1 MLFRSVFISFE
12 GIEGSGK
19 STQIELIEELIK
31 SKGYQVKKLREPGT
45 TELGEKIRN
54 IFLEK
59 TTENVDP
66 ITEAF
71 LLYASRKHLDQ
82 NFLRQSLSDGA
93 IVIAD
98 RYADATMAYQSY
110 GKGLDH
116 NFVKLIHDSSQLLSP
131 DLTFYMDIS
140 AELSRER
147 ISDREMDRMESESIH
162 FFKKVR
168 EGYLQI
174 AHDNPERV
182 VVLDAN
188 KTIDELHESI
198 KKIISN
204 KLNVSLD

>member
-1 MLFRSVFISFE
+1 MFISFE

-19 STQIELIEELIK
+19 STQIELIEELIRA
-31 SKGYQVKKLREPGT
+31 KGYQVKKLREPGT

-59 TTENVDP
+59 TSETVDP

-82 NFLRQSLSDGA
+82 NFLRQNLSDGA

-98 RYADATMAYQSY
+98 RYADATLAYQSY

-147 ISDREMDRMESESIH
+147 ISNREMDRMESESID

>member
-1 MLFRSVFISFE
+1 MFISFE

-19 STQIELIEELIK
+19 STQIELIEELIRA
-31 SKGYQVKKLREPGT
+31 KGYQVKKLREPGT

-59 TTENVDP
+59 TTETVDP

-82 NFLRQSLSDGA
+82 NFLRQNLNDGA

-98 RYADATMAYQSY
+98 RYADATLAYQSY

-116 NFVKLIHDSSQLLSP
+116 NFVKLIHDSSELLSP

-147 ISDREMDRMESESIH
+147 ISDRERDRMESESID

>member
-1 MLFRSVFISFE
+1 MFISFE

-19 STQIELIEELIK
+19 STQIELIEELIRA
-31 SKGYQVKKLREPGT
+31 KGYQVKKLREPGT

-59 TTENVDP
+59 TTETVDP

-82 NFLRQSLSDGA
+82 NFLRQNLSDGA

-98 RYADATMAYQSY
+98 RYADATLAYQSY

-131 DLTFYMDIS
+131 HLTFYMDIS

-147 ISDREMDRMESESIH
+147 ISDREMDRMESESID

-188 KTIDELHESI
+188 KAIDELHESI

>member
-1 MLFRSVFISFE
+1 MFISFE

-19 STQIELIEELIK
+19 STQIELIEELIRA
-31 SKGYQVKKLREPGT
+31 KGYQVKKLREPGT

-59 TTENVDP
+59 TTETVDP

-82 NFLRQSLSDGA
+82 NFLRQNLSDGA

-98 RYADATMAYQSY
+98 RYADATLAYQSY

-116 NFVKLIHDSSQLLSP
+116 IFVKFIHDSSQLLSP

-147 ISDREMDRMESESIH
+147 ISDREMDRMESESID

-174 AHDNPERV
+174 AQDNPERV

>member
-1 MLFRSVFISFE
+1 MFISFE

-19 STQIELIEELIK
+19 STQIELIEELIRA
-31 SKGYQVKKLREPGT
+31 KGYQVKKLREPGT

-59 TTENVDP
+59 TTETVDP

-82 NFLRQSLSDGA
+82 NFLRQNLNEGA

-98 RYADATMAYQSY
+98 RYADATLAYQSY

-147 ISDREMDRMESESIH
+147 ISDRERDRMESESID

>member
-1 MLFRSVFISFE
+1 MFISFE

-19 STQIELIEELIK
+19 STQIELIEELIRA
-31 SKGYQVKKLREPGT
+31 KGYPVKKLREPGT

-59 TTENVDP
+59 TTETVDP

-82 NFLRQSLSDGA
+82 NFLRQNLSDGA

-98 RYADATMAYQSY
+98 RYADATLAYQSY

-147 ISDREMDRMESESIH
+147 ISDREMDRMESESID

-204 KLNVSLD
+204 KLNVSMD

>member
-1 MLFRSVFISFE
+1 MFISFE

-19 STQIELIEELIK
+19 STQIELIEELIRA
-31 SKGYQVKKLREPGT
+31 KGYQVKKLREPGT

-59 TTENVDP
+59 TTETVDP

-82 NFLRQSLSDGA
+82 NFLRQNLSDGA

-98 RYADATMAYQSY
+98 RYADATLAYQSY

-147 ISDREMDRMESESIH
+147 ISDREMDRMESESID

-188 KTIDELHESI
+188 KTIDELHDSI

>member
-1 MLFRSVFISFE
+1 MFISFE

-19 STQIELIEELIK
+19 STQIELIEELIRA
-31 SKGYQVKKLREPGT
+31 KGYQVKKLREPGT

-59 TTENVDP
+59 TTETVDP

-82 NFLRQSLSDGA
+82 NFLRQNLSDGA

-98 RYADATMAYQSY
+98 RYADATLAYQSY

-147 ISDREMDRMESESIH
+147 ISDREMDRMGSESID

>member
-1 MLFRSVFISFE
+1 MFISFE

-19 STQIELIEELIK
+19 STQIELIEELIRA
-31 SKGYQVKKLREPGT
+31 KGYQVKKLREPGT

-59 TTENVDP
+59 TSETVDP

-82 NFLRQSLSDGA
+82 NFLRQNLSDGA

-98 RYADATMAYQSY
+98 RYADATLAYQSY

-147 ISDREMDRMESESIH
+147 ISDREMDRMESESID

-174 AHDNPERV
+174 AQDNPERV

>member
-1 MLFRSVFISFE
+1 MFISFE

-19 STQIELIEELIK
+19 STQIELIEELIRA
-31 SKGYQVKKLREPGT
+31 KGYQVKKLREPGT

-59 TTENVDP
+59 TTETVDP

-82 NFLRQSLSDGA
+82 NFLRQNLNDGA

-98 RYADATMAYQSY
+98 RYADATLAYQSY
-110 GKGLDH
+110 GKGLDQ
-116 NFVKLIHDSSQLLSP
+116 NFVKLIHDYSQLLSP

-147 ISDREMDRMESESIH
+147 ISDRERDRMESESID

-204 KLNVSLD
+204 KLHVSLD

>member
-1 MLFRSVFISFE
+1 MFISFE

-19 STQIELIEELIK
+19 STQIELIEELIRA
-31 SKGYQVKKLREPGT
+31 KGYQVKKLREPGT

-59 TTENVDP
+59 TSETVDP

-82 NFLRQSLSDGA
+82 NFLRQNLSDGA

-98 RYADATMAYQSY
+98 RYADATLAYQSY

-131 DLTFYMDIS
+131 DSTFYMDIS

-147 ISDREMDRMESESIH
+147 ISDREMDRMESESID

>member
-1 MLFRSVFISFE
+1 MFISFE

-19 STQIELIEELIK
+19 STQIELIEELIRA
-31 SKGYQVKKLREPGT
+31 KGYQVKKLREPGT

-59 TTENVDP
+59 TTETVDP

-82 NFLRQSLSDGA
+82 NFLRQNLSDGA

-98 RYADATMAYQSY
+98 RYADATLAYQSY

-116 NFVKLIHDSSQLLSP
+116 NFVKLIHDSSQLISP

-147 ISDREMDRMESESIH
+147 ISEREMDRMESESID

>member
-1 MLFRSVFISFE
+1 MFISFE

-19 STQIELIEELIK
+19 STQIELIEELIRA
-31 SKGYQVKKLREPGT
+31 KGYQVKKLREPGT

-59 TTENVDP
+59 TTETIDP

-82 NFLRQSLSDGA
+82 NFLRQNLSDGA

-98 RYADATMAYQSY
+98 RYADATLAYQSY

-147 ISDREMDRMESESIH
+147 ISDREMDRMESESID

>member
-1 MLFRSVFISFE
+1 MFISFE

-19 STQIELIEELIK
+19 STQIELIEEIIRA
-31 SKGYQVKKLREPGT
+31 KGYQVKKLREPGT

-59 TTENVDP
+59 TTETVDP

-82 NFLRQSLSDGA
+82 NFLRQNLSDGA

-98 RYADATMAYQSY
+98 RYADATLAYQSY

-147 ISDREMDRMESESIH
+147 ISDREMDRMESESID

>member
-1 MLFRSVFISFE
+1 MFISFE

-19 STQIELIEELIK
+19 STQIELIEELIRA
-31 SKGYQVKKLREPGT
+31 KGYQVKKLREPGT

-59 TTENVDP
+59 TTETVDP

-82 NFLRQSLSDGA
+82 NFLRQNLSDGA

-98 RYADATMAYQSY
+98 RYADATLAYQSY

-147 ISDREMDRMESESIH
+147 ISDREMDRMESESID

-168 EGYLQI
+168 EGYLHI

>member
-1 MLFRSVFISFE
+1 MFISFE

-19 STQIELIEELIK
+19 STQIELIEELIRT
-31 SKGYQVKKLREPGT
+31 KGYQVKKLREPGT

-59 TTENVDP
+59 TAETVDP
-66 ITEAF
+66 FTEAL

-82 NFLRQSLSDGA
+82 NFLRQNLNDGA

-98 RYADATMAYQSY
+98 RYADATLAYQSY

-116 NFVKLIHDSSQLLSP
+116 NFVKLIHDSSELLSP

-147 ISDREMDRMESESIH
+147 ISDREMDRMESESID

-174 AHDNPERV
+174 AHDNPGRV

-188 KTIDELHESI
+188 KTVDQLHESI

>member
-1 MLFRSVFISFE
+1 MFISFE

-19 STQIELIEELIK
+19 STQIELIEELIRA
-31 SKGYQVKKLREPGT
+31 KGYQVKKLREPGT

-59 TTENVDP
+59 TTETVDP

-82 NFLRQSLSDGA
+82 NFLRQNLSDGA

-98 RYADATMAYQSY
+98 RYADATLAYQSY

-147 ISDREMDRMESESIH
+147 ISDREMDRMESESID

-174 AHDNPERV
+174 AQDNPERV

>member
-1 MLFRSVFISFE
+1 MFISFE

-19 STQIELIEELIK
+19 STQIELIEELIRA
-31 SKGYQVKKLREPGT
+31 KGYQVKKLREPGT

-54 IFLEK
+54 ILLEK
-59 TTENVDP
+59 TTETVDP

-82 NFLRQSLSDGA
+82 NFLRQNLSDGA

-98 RYADATMAYQSY
+98 RYADATLAYQSY

-147 ISDREMDRMESESIH
+147 ISDREMDRMESESID

-188 KTIDELHESI
+188 KSIDELHESI

>member
-1 MLFRSVFISFE
+1 MFISFE

-19 STQIELIEELIK
+19 STQIELIEELIRA
-31 SKGYQVKKLREPGT
+31 KGYQVKKLREPGT

-59 TTENVDP
+59 TTETVDP

-82 NFLRQSLSDGA
+82 NFLRQNLSDGA

-98 RYADATMAYQSY
+98 RYADATLAYQSY

-147 ISDREMDRMESESIH
+147 ISDREMDRMESESID

>member
-1 MLFRSVFISFE
+1 MFISFE

-19 STQIELIEELIK
+19 STQIELIEELIRA
-31 SKGYQVKKLREPGT
+31 KGYQVKKLREPGT

-59 TTENVDP
+59 TTETVDP

-82 NFLRQSLSDGA
+82 NFLRQNLNDGA

-98 RYADATMAYQSY
+98 RYADATLAYQSY
-110 GKGLDH
+110 GKGLDQ
-116 NFVKLIHDSSQLLSP
+116 NFVKLIHDYSQLLSP

-147 ISDREMDRMESESIH
+147 ISDREMDRMESESID

-204 KLNVSLD
+204 KLHVSLD

>member
-1 MLFRSVFISFE
+1 MFISFE

-19 STQIELIEELIK
+19 STQIELIEELIRA
-31 SKGYQVKKLREPGT
+31 KGYQVKKLREPGT

-59 TTENVDP
+59 TTETVDP

-82 NFLRQSLSDGA
+82 NFLRHNLNDGA

-98 RYADATMAYQSY
+98 RYADATLAYQSY
-110 GKGLDH
+110 GKGLDP

-131 DLTFYMDIS
+131 NLTFYMDIS

-147 ISDREMDRMESESIH
+147 ISDREMDRMESESID

-168 EGYLQI
+168 EGYLEI

>member
-1 MLFRSVFISFE
+1 VFISFE

-19 STQIELIEELIK
+19 STQIELIEELIRA
-31 SKGYQVKKLREPGT
+31 KGYQVKKLREPDT

-59 TTENVDP
+59 TTETVDP

-82 NFLRQSLSDGA
+82 NFLRQNLSDGA

-98 RYADATMAYQSY
+98 RYADATLAYQSY

-147 ISDREMDRMESESIH
+147 ISDREMDRMESESID

>member
-1 MLFRSVFISFE
+1 MFISFE

-19 STQIELIEELIK
+19 STQIELIEELIRA
-31 SKGYQVKKLREPGT
+31 KGYQVKKLREPGT
-45 TELGEKIRN
+45 TDLGEKIRN

-59 TTENVDP
+59 TTETVDP

-82 NFLRQSLSDGA
+82 NFLRQNLSDGA

-98 RYADATMAYQSY
+98 RYADATLAYQSY

-147 ISDREMDRMESESIH
+147 ISDREMDRMESESID

>member
-1 MLFRSVFISFE
+1 MFISFE

-19 STQIELIEELIK
+19 STQIELIEELIRA
-31 SKGYQVKKLREPGT
+31 KGYQVKKLREPGT

-59 TTENVDP
+59 TTETVDP

-82 NFLRQSLSDGA
+82 NFLRQNLNDGA

-98 RYADATMAYQSY
+98 RYADATLAYQSY
-110 GKGLDH
+110 GKGLDQ
-116 NFVKLIHDSSQLLSP
+116 NFVKLIHDYSQLLSP

-147 ISDREMDRMESESIH
+147 ISDREMDRMESESID

>member
-1 MLFRSVFISFE
+1 MFISFE

-19 STQIELIEELIK
+19 STQIELIEELIRA
-31 SKGYQVKKLREPGT
+31 KGYQVKKLREPGT

-59 TTENVDP
+59 TTETVDP

-82 NFLRQSLSDGA
+82 NFLRQNLSDGA

-98 RYADATMAYQSY
+98 RYADATLAYQSY

-147 ISDREMDRMESESIH
+147 ISDREMDRMESESID

-188 KTIDELHESI
+188 KAIDELHESI

>member
-1 MLFRSVFISFE
+1 MFISFE

-19 STQIELIEELIK
+19 STQIELIEELIRA
-31 SKGYQVKKLREPGT
+31 KGYQVKKLREPGT

-59 TTENVDP
+59 TSETVDP

-82 NFLRQSLSDGA
+82 NFFRQNLSDGA

-98 RYADATMAYQSY
+98 RYADATLAYQSY

-147 ISDREMDRMESESIH
+147 ISDREMDRMESESID

>member
-1 MLFRSVFISFE
+1 VFISFE

-19 STQIELIEELIK
+19 STQIELIEELIRA
-31 SKGYQVKKLREPGT
+31 KGYQVKKLREPGT

-59 TTENVDP
+59 TTETVDP

-82 NFLRQSLSDGA
+82 NFLRQNLDDGA

-98 RYADATMAYQSY
+98 RYADATLAYQSY

-147 ISDREMDRMESESIH
+147 ISDREMDRMESESID